1 MLEKPLIGDEEI
13 IACVEAAFGLAVDRL
28 EFLPLGADVNTA
40 VYRLTSTQKPYF
52 LKLRRGVFKEV
63 SVTLPRFLYEQGVQ
77 ELIPAYAT
85 QSGALWAALGEYRV
99 MLFPFVEGHDAYDV
113 PLTDAQWRQFG
124 AALRR
129 VQSAV
134 LPPTLAAAIPQETYT
149 PQWRERVN
157 YFMQQIEKRPFTDP
171 VAQKLAAFLQEKR
184 EVVAQLVQQTEE
196 LVAQVRERPL
206 PQVLC
211 HSDIHAWNLL
221 ISHEGA
227 LYLVDWDDPIL
238 APKERDLMFIGA
250 GLGDIW
256 YTPREIGL
264 FYEGYGAAE
273 VDQAVLAYYRG
284 ERIIQDIAA
293 YCEQIFLSDEGD
305 ADRQVAL
312 RNVASNF
319 VPGGTIDIAL
329 NSGRQAI

>member
-13 IACVEAAFGLAVDRL
+13 MACVQAAFGLAVDRL

-40 VYRLTSTQKPYF
+40 VYRLISTQKPYF
-52 LKLRRGVFKEV
+52 LKLRRGPFKKV
-63 SVTLPRFLYEQGVQ
+63 SVTLPRFLYEQGIQ

-85 QSGALWAALGEYRV
+85 QSGALWAELGEYRV
-99 MLFPFVEGHDAYDV
+99 MLFPFIEGHDAYDV

-124 AALRR
+124 AALRG

-134 LPPTLAAAIPQETYT
+134 LPPTLAAAIPQETYS
-149 PQWRERVN
+149 PQWRERVT
-157 YFMQQIEKRPFTDP
+157 YFMQHIEERPFTDP
-171 VAQKLAAFLQEKR
+171 VAIQLAAFLQEKR
-184 EVVAQLVQQTEE
+184 AVVAQLVQRAEQ
-196 LVAQVRERPL
+196 LVERVRERPL
-206 PQVLC
+206 PHVLC

-221 ISHEGA
+221 ISGEGA
-227 LYLVDWDDPIL
+227 LYIVDWDDPIL

-250 GLGDIW
+250 GLGNIW
-256 YTPREIGL
+256 HTPREMAL

-273 VDQAVLAYYRG
+273 VDQAVLAYYRS

-293 YCEQIFLSDEGD
+293 YCEQIFLSDEGGT
-305 ADRQVAL
+305 DREAAL

-319 VPGGTIDIAL
+319 LPGGTIDIAMQ
-329 NSGRQAI
+329 SGRQAI

>member
-1 MLEKPLIGDEEI
+1 MLEKPAIVDEAI
-13 IACVEAAFGLAVDRL
+13 VACVQATFGLAVDRL

-40 VYRLTSTQKPYF
+40 VYRLTARQKPYF
-52 LKLRRGVFKEV
+52 LKLRRGLFKAV
-63 SVTLPRFLYEQGVQ
+63 SVTLPRFLHEQGIQ

-85 QSGALWAALGEYRV
+85 QSGALWAELGEYRV
-99 MLFPFVEGHDAYDV
+99 MLFPFIEGHDAYDV
-113 PLTDAQWRQFG
+113 PLTDAQWREFG

-134 LPPTLAAAIPQETYT
+134 LPPALAAAIPQETYT
-149 PQWRERVN
+149 AQWRERVK
-157 YFMQQIEKRPFTDP
+157 YFMQRVQERPFADP
-171 VAQKLAAFLQEKR
+171 VAQKLAAFLQAKR
-184 EVVAQLVQQTEE
+184 EIVAQLVQRTEQ
-196 LVAQVRERPL
+196 LVEGVRQRPL
-206 PQVLC
+206 PHVLC

-250 GLGDIW
+250 GLGNIW
-256 YTPREIGL
+256 HTPREITL

-273 VDQAVLAYYRG
+273 VDQDVLAYYRS

-293 YCEQIFLSDEGD
+293 YCEQIFLSDEGGT
-305 ADRQVAL
+305 DREAAL

-319 VPGGTIDIAL
+319 LPGGTIDIAL
-329 NSGRQAI
+329 NSGREAI